1 MHYFEYFFCS
11 YITDKIRVPQ
21 ITKYPDNSEY
31 VLGSSVTL
39 TCKAQGNPT
48 PDNSADQT
56 INKYVW
62 TFKAISEENATE
74 LVSVNGQLNLT
85 NLEESSRGIY
95 TCTAFNGFNG
105 KLFNNSTDEELQIGK
120 FS

>member
-1 MHYFEYFFCS
+1 M
-11 YITDKIRVPQ
+11 
-21 ITKYPDNSEY
+21 
-31 VLGSSVTL
+31 TL
-39 TCKAQGNPT
+39 TCKAQGNPS
-48 PDNSADQT
+48 PDISPDQT

-62 TFKAISEENATE
+62 TFKAKSEDNATE

-85 NLEESSRGIY
+85 NLEESSRGVY

-105 KLFNNSTDEELQIGK
+105 KLFNKSTDEELQIGK